1 VPVVLT
7 DRLLPYR
14 GHYRMRKG
22 IVVTVTA
29 ANHTRLEAVVANPNS
44 PQMHVWRAR
53 IIGRVPLSGVGAVG
67 K

>member
-1 VPVVLT
+1 
-7 DRLLPYR
+7 
-14 GHYRMRKG
+14 MRKG